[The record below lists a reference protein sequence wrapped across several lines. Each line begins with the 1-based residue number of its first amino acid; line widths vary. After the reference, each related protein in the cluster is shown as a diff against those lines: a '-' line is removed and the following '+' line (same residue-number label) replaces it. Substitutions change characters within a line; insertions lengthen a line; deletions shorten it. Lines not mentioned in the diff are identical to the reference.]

1 MGGVYMKRRLKVKT
15 IVSLIIVGFILYDS
29 IFNNMYLLTKF
40 SNKFGEV
47 ATNFGQKLGK
57 LLADTIINK

>member
-1 MGGVYMKRRLKVKT
+1 MKRRLKVKT
-15 IVSLIIVGFILYDS
+15 IVSLIIVGFILYDFF
-29 IFNNMYLLTKF
+29 FNNMYLLTKF

-47 ATNFGQKLGK
+47 AINFGQKLGK

>member
-1 MGGVYMKRRLKVKT
+1 MKLKVKT
-15 IVSLIIVGFILYDS
+15 IVFLIVAAIIIYDFF
-29 IFNNMYLLTKF
+29 FNNMYFLTKF

-47 ATNFGQKLGK
+47 ITDLGQKLGK

>member
-1 MGGVYMKRRLKVKT
+1 MKLKVK
-15 IVSLIIVGFILYDS
+15 IIVFLIVAAIIIYDFF
-29 IFNNMYLLTKF
+29 FNNMYLLTKF

>member
-1 MGGVYMKRRLKVKT
+1 MKRRLKVKT

-47 ATNFGQKLGK
+47 ATHFGQKLGK

>member
-1 MGGVYMKRRLKVKT
+1 MKRRLKVKT

-40 SNKFGEV
+40 SDKFGEI
-47 ATNFGQKLGK
+47 ATNFGQRLGK
-57 LLADTIINK
+57 WFVDMVINKQ